1 METQVDQK
9 KIQEMLQCGLQ
20 YGHPKSR
27 SHPKANPFIIST
39 KNNVEIINLEITYF
53 KLQEAIEKMRKVI
66 NSKGLILFVPSFPT
80 NIPLIQNLAKLLNQP
95 YISEKWIG
103 GLLTNF
109 KTITE
114 RIKYYEEL
122 KQKSLKKELDK
133 YTKKEKM
140 KLELQLQDLENKFE
154 GLVNL
159 SRKPDLLFIV
169 DPQYNKT
176 AVNEAIQ
183 SKIPI
188 IAILDNDDDPTPIHY
203 PIPANDSSIS
213 SVKWIVEEIKNNLLP
228 SQNKENNEQQTTT
241 LTN

>member
-1 METQVDQK
+1 
-9 KIQEMLQCGLQ
+9 
-20 YGHPKSR
+20 
-27 SHPKANPFIIST
+27 
-39 KNNVEIINLEITYF
+39 
-53 KLQEAIEKMRKVI
+53 
-66 NSKGLILFVPSFPT
+66 
-80 NIPLIQNLAKLLNQP
+80 
-95 YISEKWIG
+95 
-103 GLLTNF
+103 
-109 KTITE
+109 
-114 RIKYYEEL
+114 
-122 KQKSLKKELDK
+122 
-133 YTKKEKM
+133 M